1 MYEEMELEHPLQVFR
16 PVYKDVESGN
26 VTPLSNTITIEPRLN
41 TKTRKYII
49 LWNDN
54 NATHPHALHMWRG
67 QTIVPCHTDENFDLI
82 QPLRFSTYPG
92 IAFNITV
99 KKQGT
104 ETAVESHEKQDLPA
118 YTSKSSLKL
127 PSENKKPNV
136 GYTYSGGS
144 SLAEEIN
151 DMQVLPTDETSLDLG
166 EPQGN
171 TASATFNSG
180 YTKSDSGRQYGD
192 EVNMTQLML
201 TCKQMDL
208 YINYVQK
215 A

>member
-54 NATHPHALHMWRG
+54 NATHPHALHM
-67 QTIVPCHTDENFDLI
+67 I